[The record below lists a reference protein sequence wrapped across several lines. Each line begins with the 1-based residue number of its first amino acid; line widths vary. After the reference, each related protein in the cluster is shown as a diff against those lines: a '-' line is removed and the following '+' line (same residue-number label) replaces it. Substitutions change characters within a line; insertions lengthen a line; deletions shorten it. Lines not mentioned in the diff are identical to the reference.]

1 MFSLSTASKIRIARM
16 LYLFLRLV
24 RAPFRGRDLVRVRRH
39 GIVWDLD
46 LREGIDLTIYA
57 LGAFER
63 DTLRAIES
71 LVRPGATVLDIGANV
86 GAHTLH
92 LARLVGEKGRVI
104 AFEPTDFAIAKLR
117 ANLKANPALEPR
129 VEVHQAFL
137 VKDAAAAPDVPA
149 VASSW
154 PVDGSL
160 PDDQEMGSRAMGVS
174 GASAMTVDNVI
185 AASGDP
191 AIQLIKMDVDG
202 HELEVL
208 EGARQMLGRRH
219 PVIVMELAPYVFH
232 PPSKFDAMVKFL
244 TDLDYV
250 FRPLGSAVE
259 LPSDPATLRTL
270 IPRLGSVNVVALP
283 RASATASP
291 AAAERPTP

>member
-1 MFSLSTASKIRIARM
+1 MLGLSTATKVRIARM

-24 RAPFRGRDLVRVRRH
+24 RTPFGGGDRVSVRRH

-63 DTLRAIES
+63 DTLKALES
-71 LVRPGATVLDIGANV
+71 LVQRGATVLDIGANV
-86 GAHTLH
+86 GAHALH
-92 LARLVGEKGRVI
+92 LARLVGDKGRVI

-137 VKDAAAAPDVPA
+137 VADAAATPVVSA

-154 PVDGSL
+154 PVDGSV
-160 PDDQEMGSRAMGVS
+160 PDNDEMGSRAMGVS
-174 GASAMTVDNVI
+174 GAAAMTVDGVL

-191 AIQLIKMDVDG
+191 EVQLIKMDVDG
-202 HELEVL
+202 NELEVL
-208 EGARQMLGRRH
+208 EGARRVLMRCH

-232 PPSKFDAMVKFL
+232 PASKFDAMVRVL
-244 TDLDYV
+244 TELNYV
-250 FRPLGSAVE
+250 FRPLGSEVE

-270 IPRLGSVNVVALP
+270 IPRVGSVNVVAV
-283 RASATASP
+283 P
-291 AAAERPTP
+291 AAPVTSRAAVV

>member
-1 MFSLSTASKIRIARM
+1 
-16 LYLFLRLV
+16 
-24 RAPFRGRDLVRVRRH
+24 
-39 GIVWDLD
+39 
-46 LREGIDLTIYA
+46 
-57 LGAFER
+57 
-63 DTLRAIES
+63 
-71 LVRPGATVLDIGANV
+71 VLDIGANM

-137 VKDAAAAPDVPA
+137 VADAAATPLVSA

-154 PVDGSL
+154 PVDGSI
-160 PDDQEMGSRAMGVS
+160 PDNEAMGSRAMGVS
-174 GASAMTVDNVI
+174 GAAAMTVDGVL

-191 AIQLIKMDVDG
+191 VVQLIKMDVDG

-208 EGARQMLGRRH
+208 EGARQVLIRCH
-219 PVIVMELAPYVFH
+219 PVIVMELAPYVFQ
-232 PPSKFDAMVKFL
+232 PASNFDTMVRVL
-244 TDLDYV
+244 TELNYV
-250 FRPLGSAVE
+250 FVPLGSTAE
-259 LPSDPATLRTL
+259 LPSDPARLRSL

-283 RASATASP
+283 TSAGTR
-291 AAAERPTP
+291 E

>member
-1 MFSLSTASKIRIARM
+1 MFSLSTATKVRIARM

-24 RAPFRGRDLVRVRRH
+24 RTPFRGRDLVSARRH

-63 DTLRAIES
+63 DTLKALES
-71 LVRPGATVLDIGANV
+71 LVQPGATVLDIGANM

-92 LARLVGEKGRVI
+92 LARLVGKKGRVI

-137 VKDAAAAPDVPA
+137 VADAAATPLVSA

-154 PVDGSL
+154 PVDGSI
-160 PDDQEMGSRAMGVS
+160 PDNEAMGSRAMGVS
-174 GASAMTVDNVI
+174 GAAAMTVDGVL

-191 AIQLIKMDVDG
+191 VVQLIKMDVDG

-208 EGARQMLGRRH
+208 EGARQVLIRCH
-219 PVIVMELAPYVFH
+219 PVIVMELAPYVFQ
-232 PPSKFDAMVKFL
+232 PASNFDTMVRVL
-244 TDLDYV
+244 TELNYV
-250 FRPLGSAVE
+250 FVPLGSTAE
-259 LPSDPATLRTL
+259 LPSDPARLRSL

-283 RASATASP
+283 TSAGTR
-291 AAAERPTP
+291 E

>member
-1 MFSLSTASKIRIARM
+1 MFSLSTATKVRIARM

-24 RAPFRGRDLVRVRRH
+24 RTPFRGRDLVSARRH

-63 DTLRAIES
+63 DTLKALES
-71 LVRPGATVLDIGANV
+71 LVQPGATVLDIGANM

-92 LARLVGEKGRVI
+92 LARLVGEMGRVI
-104 AFEPTDFAIAKLR
+104 AFEPNDFPIPQPR
-117 ANLKANPALEPR
+117 GQLKADPALEPR

-137 VKDAAAAPDVPA
+137 VADAAATPVVSA

-154 PVDGSL
+154 PVDGSI
-160 PDDQEMGSRAMGVS
+160 PDNEAMGSRAMGVS
-174 GASAMTVDNVI
+174 GAAAMTVDGVL

-191 AIQLIKMDVDG
+191 VVQLIKMDVDG

-208 EGARQMLGRRH
+208 EGARQVLIRCH
-219 PVIVMELAPYVFH
+219 PVIVMELAPYVFQ
-232 PPSKFDAMVKFL
+232 PASNFDTMVRVL
-244 TDLDYV
+244 TELNYV
-250 FRPLGSAVE
+250 FVPLGSTAE
-259 LPSDPATLRTL
+259 LPSDPARLRSL

-283 RASATASP
+283 TSAGTR
-291 AAAERPTP
+291 E